1 MRVGTL
7 TTEDVRMDEI
17 YLEVPLDS
25 IMNKDSGWR
34 DDVLGPV
41 YRKLAERHPQGDA
54 FHELLFHLI
63 YERFVRERDS
73 KYWPYLNVIPN
84 KEELNAPGI
93 TWSREELD
101 ELEGSDI
108 LPFLR
113 DYSRRVD
120 RKFHGVKKHVLAQFP
135 DAFVDEHYSLA
146 NYRWAHAILD
156 SRRIWWGGEGHLVPM
171 LDLVNCAQGPDP
183 ARVHSTWLD
192 AETKSYAVTK
202 GAWNFKRG
210 EQLFEPYGQPNHIY
224 FAYHGFMLDHNA
236 HDCVKMDLALDE
248 NDSEYTRKKKE
259 LRRALRSANFCVAPR
274 KITQGVLEFMRI
286 ARDAPTRGEQ
296 RQALRA
302 ECLSRLARY
311 PTTAAEDEAILA
323 EPGAWDKLGYKKA
336 TAVKLR
342 LSEKRILAAV
352 AESIGAAKGEL

>member
-1 MRVGTL
+1 M
-7 TTEDVRMDEI
+7 
-17 YLEVPLDS
+17 
-25 IMNKDSGWR
+25 
-34 DDVLGPV
+34 LGPV
-41 YRKLAERHPQGDA
+41 YRTLGERHPQGDA
-54 FHELLFHLI
+54 FHELLFHLV

-93 TWSREELD
+93 TWSEDELA

-120 RKFHGVKKHVLAQFP
+120 RKFDGVKKHVLAQFP
-135 DAFVDEHYSLA
+135 EVFVDEHYSRA

-192 AETKSYAVTK
+192 AETQSHAVTK
-202 GAWNFKRG
+202 GAWNFKKG

-248 NDSEYTRKKKE
+248 NDAAYTRKKKE
-259 LRRALRSANFCVAPR
+259 LRRVLRSASFCVAPR
-274 KITQGVLEFMRI
+274 KITQGLLEFMRI
-286 ARDAPTRGEQ
+286 AHDAPTRGEQ

-302 ECLSRLARY
+302 ECVRRLARY
-311 PTTAAEDEAILA
+311 PTTAAEDEAMLA
-323 EPGAWDKLGYKKA
+323 EAGAWDKLGYKKA

-342 LSEKRILAAV
+342 LSEKRILTAV
-352 AESIGAAKGEL
+352 VESIGAAKGEL